1 MDIMFD
7 TNSFDKLV
15 EDLDVV
21 INSDK
26 KNRYYITYVQKQ
38 ELDNI
43 PSIKKEK
50 KDCLLKMV
58 TILNIEQTLSSVFV
72 LNSTPI
78 GSGKLGDGKVF
89 NELLNESGNNREDAI
104 IGDTSVNE
112 NCTLVTNDNQLYN
125 KMISYN
131 YKVLKFEEFLKQ
143 L

>member
-1 MDIMFD
+1 MFD
-7 TNSFDKLV
+7 TNSFDKLI

-58 TILNIEQTLSSVFV
+58 TILNIKQTLSTVFV

-78 GSGKLGDGKVF
+78 GSGKLGNGKVF
-89 NELLNESGNNREDAI
+89 NELLNE
-104 IGDTSVNE
+104 
-112 NCTLVTNDNQLYN
+112 
-125 KMISYN
+125 K
-131 YKVLKFEEFLKQ
+131 
-143 L
+143 